1 MKLRSLAKT
10 VVAISRLGRLMAAM
24 TLPWFGHLRYGATPF
39 VHSDDHRDLARQAVS
54 HLVRRK
60 VASRSSDLAE
70 HRRVVER
77 SCGLLDIM
85 ETELGGKVYGKLQW
99 DYSHMY
105 DPLAGR
111 GIDDKAIVNA
121 LEEYRDYWERALL
134 HYRIANHRKA
144 FAFLGYC
151 CHLLQDLAVPSHT
164 HCIAHGL
171 KTRTA
176 DNLELVSTSRRFYL
190 RDPAGGPY
198 PGEEDAHIGL
208 FIAMGLDSRG
218 REPFDRDDSNDIAEV
233 IEKYY
238 EPPKSGREGWQGRY
252 IGDFYYPYH
261 RLLPS
266 SPRIA
271 LDDLVTLRNYLMSRA
286 AERTAQLVWHF
297 CELTGAGG

>member
-1 MKLRSLAKT
+1 MGVYCAIRTA
-10 VVAISRLGRLMAAM
+10 VAAVRLGRALAAM

-111 GIDDKAIVNA
+111 GIADKTIVNA

-134 HYRIANHRKA
+134 HYRIDNHHKA

-151 CHLLQDLAVPSHT
+151 CHLLQDMAVPSHT
-164 HCIAHGL
+164 FCIAHGL

-190 RDPAGGPY
+190 RGPAGGPY
-198 PGEEDAHIGL
+198 PGEEDAHVGL
-208 FIAMGLDSRG
+208 FVAMGLDSRG
-218 REPFDRDDSNDIAEV
+218 REPFDSEDGNDIAG
-233 IEKYY
+233 ILQRYY
-238 EPPKSGREGWQGRY
+238 EAPKWRKDGWQGRY

-266 SPRIA
+266 SPRIR
-271 LDDLVTLRNYLMSRA
+271 LDDLVTLRNCLMSRA

-297 CELTGAGG
+297 CELTGAGE